1 MSLLT
6 HRPIS
11 AEEYAR
17 AAADY
22 LANETVH
29 DMSESTPSF
38 LQRGITVS
46 SLDALRASH
55 RPEVQTYGELL
66 VQFPTEDGPGLV
78 VPDNFVML
86 DPSPMRTLSSFI
98 ATETERPFWV
108 IEYVSPASEHKD
120 YEVSFEK
127 YEQQLK
133 TPYYLS
139 FDPLK
144 QDLRLLQH
152 NGVKYEPVEP
162 NAEGRMAIRELDLE
176 IGLLDGWVRYWHR
189 GKLLEIPKEMTRRIA
204 DQERALIQKERALDR
219 QKKMI
224 GELTEE
230 KELLKDENEQLSQG
244 LQQQL
249 TRMRARVARLASKS
263 GRTELLS
270 PVETAGFEQ
279 LNAWLDELE

>member
-1 MSLLT
+1 MSLMT

-22 LANETVH
+22 LANETVY
-29 DMSESTPSF
+29 DMSENTPSY

-46 SLDALRASH
+46 SLDVLRSSH

-66 VQFPTEDGPGLV
+66 VLFPTEDGPGLV
-78 VPDNFVML
+78 VPDNFVVL

-108 IEYVSPASEHKD
+108 LEYVSPASEHKD

-152 NGVKYEPVEP
+152 NGAKYESVEP

-189 GKLLEIPKEMTRRIA
+189 GELLEIPKELTRRIA
-204 DQERALIQKERALDR
+204 DLKKALAQKDRALER
-219 QKKMI
+219 QKRMI
-224 GELTEE
+224 GQLTEE
-230 KELLKDENEQLSQG
+230 KEVLKGEKEQLSQG

-263 GRTELLS
+263 GRTALLS
-270 PVETAGFEQ
+270 PIETAGFDQ
-279 LNAWLDELE
+279 LNTWLDELE